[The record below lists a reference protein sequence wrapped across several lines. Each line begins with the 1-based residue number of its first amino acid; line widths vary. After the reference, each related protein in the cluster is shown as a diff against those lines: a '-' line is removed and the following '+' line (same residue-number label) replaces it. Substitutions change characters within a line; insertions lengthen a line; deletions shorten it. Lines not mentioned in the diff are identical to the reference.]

1 MQLAYPLVRP
11 WTKLGARRY
20 LATVAPEHPRISQT
34 VIEKVVQKYA
44 VGLPDGKVVKA
55 GDYVMIQPEHVMTH
69 DNTGPVISKCVFI
82 LRSFPVWTSLFVGTG
97 SNRSGRHEYRIPHNP
112 FLRWTMTSRINHQR
126 ISQNTPPLRSS
137 LGNTI
142 SISFRQDGV
151 LDIRS

>member
-1 MQLAYPLVRP
+1 MRLAYPLVRP

-20 LATVAPEHPRISQT
+20 LATVAPERPRIPQT

-69 DNTGPVISKCVFI
+69 DNTGPVISKCVFT
-82 LRSFPVWTSLFVGTG
+82 LRSHSVCSSLFAGTD

-112 FLRWTMTSRINHQR
+112 SLRWTMTSRINR
-126 ISQNTPPLRSS
+126 RRTSRNMPPLRSS
-137 LGNTI
+137 LDNTT
-142 SISFRQDGV
+142 SISFRQDGA
-151 LDIRS
+151 LDTKS